1 MFKESI
7 FTLKKHM
14 QIYATKR
21 PPDSRNVKENMWGK
35 CEHSI
40 LFNSNVN
47 CHKGLDH
54 VFNIPSSVSWL
65 LWTEREKVDYFELK
79 SIREQNL
86 MQPPCSHR
94 KLKCCSN
101 TAWTEKSIRYCGKG
115 QQTILRGYLTGE
127 SFVASVAAVCLLF
140 ARSREQPVSFNLE
153 SAKASKWLIY
163 LSYCSLLITL
173 TIWPS
178 AVASVIASVSTTSS
192 TTGSHTESSTKFD
205 IFGSNKRRYLGCHPW
220 QCRHARLFWSR
231 LLPG

>member
-21 PPDSRNVKENMWGK
+21 PPDSRNVKKNMWGK

-65 LWTEREKVDYFELK
+65 LWTEREKGWLLWAEMWK
-79 SIREQNL
+79 GEQNL

-127 SFVASVAAVCLLF
+127 SFVASVAAVSLLLT
-140 ARSREQPVSFNLE
+140 RSRQQPKVYFE
-153 SAKASKWLIY
+153 GASK
-163 LSYCSLLITL
+163 
-173 TIWPS
+173 
-178 AVASVIASVSTTSS
+178 
-192 TTGSHTESSTKFD
+192 F
-205 IFGSNKRRYLGCHPW
+205 
-220 QCRHARLFWSR
+220 Q
-231 LLPG
+231 